1 MAAESHGPSYG
12 DDLVDSFADAGVGAV
27 FFTSGSDIIFYQ
39 EALARRRHDGL
50 DEPRLVTVPHELVNI
65 NAALGYT
72 AVSGRPSVTAAHVDV
87 GTLNYGAGLHNVSR
101 AGLPIVVT
109 AGMPATADP
118 GSMAGARDG
127 GHFFTQQVPDQNGI
141 ARQYVKW
148 DHQLQYQDNPWNV
161 AGRAVQV
168 ATAPPCGPVYLSIPR
183 EVSMLPTRA
192 DRAGRLPFAA
202 RGEVTVGVPPR
213 DVLADIAARLVEA
226 RDPVVVVGSGGRD
239 PASVAA
245 LTTLVEALGLWVVD
259 GCTAPYQ
266 CLPMG
271 HPQYWSGRDVKSA
284 DVVLV
289 LECDVPWLV
298 GQDDPPDDATVVVVD
313 CRPAA
318 EQLRLLDLRATHR
331 VMSTTAAF
339 CAGVLDVLRGEA
351 VDSARLQARVERV
364 RRDVAAA
371 RAAERVR
378 VLDRQS
384 EDHIDPDWAAMAVAE
399 ALPDDALVLD
409 DTVYSAPVRRY
420 LSLPGPAQYFRNPST
435 AGGWGP
441 GAALGAALAQR
452 ERPVVLV
459 TGDGFYMY
467 GVPTVALWAARAHR
481 APFLA
486 IVFQN
491 DSYNTGTEEAA
502 KFYPGGF
509 AQEGGFE
516 GGYFDRPVD
525 FVAEATG
532 TGAYGENV
540 TAAVDLEPAIR
551 RGLERVAAGQAAV
564 VAVHL
569 PRLLELPAG

>member
-1 MAAESHGPSYG
+1 MGTDTHGPTYG

-72 AVSGRPSVTAAHVDV
+72 AVCGRPSVTAAHVDV

-183 EVSMLPTRA
+183 EVSMLPTR
-192 DRAGRLPFAA
+192 DDHTGRVPFAA
-202 RGEVTVGVPPR
+202 RGQVTVGVPPR
-213 DVLADIAARLVEA
+213 DVLVDIAARLVAAE
-226 RDPVVVVGSGGRD
+226 DPVVVVGSGGRE
-239 PASVAA
+239 PGAMAA
-245 LTTLVEALGLWVVD
+245 LTALVEELGLWVVD

-271 HPQYWSGRDVKSA
+271 HPHYWSGRDVKDA

-289 LECDVPWLV
+289 LDCDVPWLA
-298 GQDDPPDDATVVVVD
+298 GQADPRETATVVVVGS
-313 CRPAA
+313 RPAT

-331 VMSTTAAF
+331 VMSTSAAF
-339 CAGVLDVLRGEA
+339 CTALLDVLREET
-351 VDSARLQARVERV
+351 VDADRLRARVERV
-364 RRDVAAA
+364 RRDVAEA
-371 RAAERVR
+371 RATEHRR
-378 VLDRQS
+378 VLDRRS

-399 ALPDDALVLD
+399 ALPADALVLD

-441 GAALGAALAQR
+441 GAALGASLAQR

-486 IVFQN
+486 VVFQN

-502 KFYPGGF
+502 RFYPGGF
-509 AQEGGFE
+509 AQEGGFK
-516 GGYFDRPVD
+516 GGYFDHPVD

-540 TAAVDLEPAIR
+540 TASAELQPAIT
-551 RGLERVAAGQAAV
+551 RGLERVADGQAAV
-564 VAVHL
+564 IAVHL
-569 PRLLELPAG
+569 PRLLELPPG

>member
-1 MAAESHGPSYG
+1 MAADSHGPSYG

-39 EALARRRHDGL
+39 EALARRHHDGL

-65 NAALGYT
+65 NAALGYA
-72 AVSGRPSVTAAHVDV
+72 AVSGRPAVTAAHVDV
-87 GTLNYGAGLHNVSR
+87 GTLNYGAGLHNISR

-118 GSMAGARDG
+118 GSLAGARDG
-127 GHFFTQQVPDQNGI
+127 GHFFSQQVPDQNGI

-183 EVSMLPTRA
+183 EVSMLPTRGDGA
-192 DRAGRLPFAA
+192 RVPFAE
-202 RGEVTVGVPPR
+202 RGQVTMGVPPQ
-213 DVLADIAARLVEA
+213 DLVADIAARLVAAE
-226 RDPVVVVGSGGRD
+226 DPVVVVGSGGRD
-239 PASVAA
+239 PAAAAA
-245 LTTLVEALGLWVVD
+245 LTALVEEFGLWVVD

-266 CLPMG
+266 CLPLG
-271 HPQYWSGRDVKSA
+271 HPQYWSGRDVRDA

-289 LECDVPWLV
+289 LDCDVPWLV
-298 GQDDPPDDATVVVVD
+298 GQDDPRESATVVVVD
-313 CRPAA
+313 CRPVT

-331 VMSTTAAF
+331 VLSTTAAF
-339 CAGVLDVLRGEA
+339 CTALLDVLRGGGLDA
-351 VDSARLQARVERV
+351 GRLRARAERIRAEVAR
-364 RRDVAAA
+364 A
-371 RAAERVR
+371 RAAERER
-378 VLDRQS
+378 VLARRSADY
-384 EDHIDPDWAAMAVAE
+384 IDPDWAALAVAE
-399 ALPDDALVLD
+399 ALPADALVLD

-452 ERPVVLV
+452 VRPVVLV

-509 AQEGGFE
+509 AQEGGFA
-516 GGYFDRPVD
+516 GGYFDQPVD

-540 TAAVDLEPAIR
+540 TAAADLQPAIR
-551 RGLERVAAGQAAV
+551 RGLDRVAAGQAAV
-564 VAVHL
+564 IAVHL